1 MRKKLSK
8 GRIKFHLEIDIHTKA
23 YFNKPACDWF
33 DAALG
38 WPVVFEG
45 GARGEM
51 SLDLFQSN
59 NLADD
64 SAVKE
69 NLQRWSGGSQVCGQ
83 GHLEYR
89 SKIDVDL
96 GSRLISKGHICQ

>member
-38 WPVVFEG
+38 GPVVFEG
-45 GARGEM
+45 GARGKV
-51 SLDLFQSN
+51 SLDLLQSN
-59 NLADD
+59 HLRDD
-64 SAVKE
+64 SVVME
-69 NLQRWSGGSQVCGQ
+69 SLQRWSGVSQVCGQ
-83 GHLEYR
+83 VLTR
-89 SKIDVDL
+89 PS
-96 GSRLISKGHICQ
+96 